1 MNETPEDAWFYT
13 REGERLGPVSF
24 ADLQAKAAE
33 LLLDPRL
40 DMIWTQGMDDWKP
53 AGEIEDL
60 FKKREPEAKESL
72 APEAGPYKPPKQGS
86 VEEVMQKEG
95 DWPGARRRSFLAM
108 TILFPFAWSFIFGFA
123 GGFLGSQFGP
133 EIMQYI
139 GLVAGLVPL
148 IVGVYFSLMRL
159 VNLGMSRWWFL
170 GNFVPILNFW
180 VGYRCFACP
189 AGYAYHKKLD
199 GPGIALA
206 ILYWLLLLIGILVA
220 VAVVALMFN
229 MIGSPELQ
237 EQIREIIRQAQQQTA
252 KP

>member
-24 ADLQAKAAE
+24 SDLQAKAAE
-33 LLLDPRL
+33 AELDPRL

-60 FKKREPEAKESL
+60 FKKREPEVKESL
-72 APEAGPYKPPKQGS
+72 APEAGPYKPPSQGS
-86 VEEVMQKEG
+86 VEDMMHKEG
-95 DWPGARRRSFLAM
+95 DWPGARRRSYLFF
-108 TILFPFAWSFIFGFA
+108 TILFPVIWNVIFMA
-123 GGFLGSQFGP
+123 AAPFLTAQLGP
-133 EIMQYI
+133 EIVQVI
-139 GLVAGLVPL
+139 SLVAAFLPMVFVIYITL
-148 IVGVYFSLMRL
+148 NRL

-180 VGYRCFACP
+180 IGYRCFACP

-206 ILYWLLLLIGILVA
+206 ILYWLLLLIAILV
-220 VAVVALMFN
+220 VGAVVALMFN

-237 EQIREIIRQAQQQTA
+237 EQIRDIIRQAQQQTA
-252 KP
+252 QP